1 MNYRTKKVKTE
12 KNLKMVNPNTD
23 SNLLQ
28 ESQGGFTTFQSGYQG
43 HGEDELTNFLIDLA
57 DELDEEG
64 KTSEANFIDFLIKKN
79 ATTETKFSSDP
90 FDKFMDKV
98 YSHSE
103 DESFDTTIYL
113 KEVLYNY
120 KENLKKYNAR
130 IPALEEAISESKI
143 KKEAA
148 ALEEDPFYV
157 SDRILD
163 VIKIMLYSIKF
174 ENRPN
179 SYKKIREKLEE
190 FDPLTM
196 SGKKAPGGAAI
207 GVSLALIKNILNSKP
222 ELFIRTVLNDIKKK
236 VEM

>member
-120 KENLKKYNAR
+120 KENLKKYNHVFKSNNSSIEDLEK
-130 IPALEEAISESKI
+130 IPAYKRMGIEINNSKSEGDEIFSKTILNEE
-143 KKEAA
+143 
-148 ALEEDPFYV
+148 
-157 SDRILD
+157 
-163 VIKIMLYSIKF
+163 
-174 ENRPN
+174 N
-179 SYKKIREKLEE
+179 KLE
-190 FDPLTM
+190 FPDVNTYLHDN
-196 SGKKAPGGAAI
+196 
-207 GVSLALIKNILNSKP
+207 V
-222 ELFIRTVLNDIKKK
+222 D
-236 VEM
+236 